1 MKTLL
6 QDLANSPAFLLT
18 KTYLPQGRCIMMQAD
33 NIGASA
39 WLHRK
44 VVANV
49 LHTGYDPQ
57 LPSHTEDQ
65 SVACPTGDP
74 DPPQEPL

>member
-1 MKTLL
+1 
-6 QDLANSPAFLLT
+6 
-18 KTYLPQGRCIMMQAD
+18 MMQAD

-39 WLHRK
+39 WLDRK

-49 LHTGYDPQ
+49 LHTGYDPKNNQ

-74 DPPQEPL
+74 DPLRTPVKKTK